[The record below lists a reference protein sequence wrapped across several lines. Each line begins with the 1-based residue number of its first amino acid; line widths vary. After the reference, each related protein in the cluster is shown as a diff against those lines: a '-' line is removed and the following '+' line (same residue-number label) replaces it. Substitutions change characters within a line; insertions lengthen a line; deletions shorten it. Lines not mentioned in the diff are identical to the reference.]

1 MAIKGA
7 TICAT
12 LAMRFTP
19 PMMTRAMS
27 EATTRPTTQGATP
40 KACDMDSAMPLHC
53 TGGMKRP
60 QAMAVMMAKT
70 QPKRVLCSP
79 FSM

>member
-1 MAIKGA
+1 MAMKGV

-19 PMMTRAMS
+19 PIMTKAMS
-27 EATTRPTTQGATP
+27 RATAKPTTHVLTP
-40 KACDMDSAMPLHC
+40 KARDMESAMPLHC
-53 TGGMKRP
+53 TGGIKRP
-60 QAMAVMMAKT
+60 QAMAVMTAKT

-79 FSM
+79 FSI

>member
-1 MAIKGA
+1 MAMKGA

-19 PMMTRAMS
+19 PMMTKASTNATASPTIHGAM
-27 EATTRPTTQGATP
+27 PND
-40 KACDMDSAMPLHC
+40 CDIDNAMPLHC
-53 TGGMKRP
+53 TGGKKMP
-60 QAMAVMMAKT
+60 HAMAVMTANT
-70 QPKRVLCSP
+70 QPKKVLCSP